1 MRGGY
6 LAAVIAVCIAA
17 ALAPGAAT
25 GTSEDLDASY
35 AAYRADVEA
44 LKERM
49 LDWCAANREALE
61 PGLKAGALSEEERF
75 RKTCGKALDGREVPS
90 GNGVHLFHFRQGNNV
105 DGLEYF
111 GVRRALTF
119 NEDPYVLVTAWLIR
133 TTTEVGQQRRTTET
147 ADAFLMGFHQGA
159 WRTAWRYVDLDEGD
173 WRLAA
178 SDDVGAEILSPELEA
193 FIDRVWK
200 QQVVE
205 ATNRLQAAVASGD
218 TTLVPAD
225 AEP

>member
-1 MRGGY
+1 MIAGREPSTAAIRELRDHDVGY
-6 LAAVIAVCIAA
+6 RPLLFDSRRYPGAEGAAEALGVDLHAVIKTIVMETDDGRGALVLMNGDSEVSTK
-17 ALAPGAAT
+17 ALARLMSVKSTHPAT
-25 GTSEDLDASY
+25 QRRARKWTGYEFGGTS
-35 AAYRADVEA
+35 
-44 LKERM
+44 
-49 LDWCAANREALE
+49 
-61 PGLKAGALSEEERF
+61 P
-75 RKTCGKALDGREVPS
+75 
-90 GNGVHLFHFRQGNNV
+90 
-105 DGLEYF
+105 F
-111 GVRRALTF
+111 GIRRALTF

-193 FIDRVWK
+193 FIDRVRK
-200 QQVVE
+200 RQVLE
-205 ATNRLQAAVASGD
+205 ATDRLQAAIASGE
-218 TTLVPAD
+218 TTLVPGG